1 MAEQKRF
8 EEWEVKCN
16 ECARYWDSS
25 CDGVCEDDKKTC
37 MSYVATRSV
46 VIPAQIRTLQEDIKS
61 LRTHLAFIYS
71 MQIGWGI
78 AKVMGWL

>member
-1 MAEQKRF
+1 MSEQKRF

-25 CDGVCEDDKKTC
+25 CDGVCKDDKKTC

-46 VIPAQIRTLQEDIKS
+46 VIPAQIRTLQEDVKH
-61 LRTHLAFIYS
+61 LRKHLVIIYIIQ
-71 MQIGWGI
+71 MIWTVAYI
-78 AKVMGWL
+78 MGWL